1 MTLNSIRSTLLWILI
16 PAVILTSGISLW
28 ISSMELTDRVNAAFD
43 RALTGALQSIEANI
57 HTQSGGLAMEQPFY
71 MLEFMEYAT
80 DSRMYFRVATED
92 GLSEIGHAQLP
103 MPAEER
109 LSNDRP
115 IFYNAEYFG
124 ESLRMAAMAL
134 GPSHRLDSSLGSR
147 IIIQVGE
154 GTGGRENFLRR
165 MLIQTL
171 RRDIIVLLIFILLVS
186 VGVILALR
194 PLKETSERV
203 RRRSSGN
210 LQPIEEA
217 TLPREVRP
225 LVQAINLHMERYA
238 RKTTTQQQFLD
249 DTSHQLRTPLS
260 VLLMQ
265 IEYAKSLAVTDEMKE
280 VLNAIHLRLN
290 NTVEM
295 TNQLMALGRVHDAAD
310 KLRGGA
316 SMEQVDLCQIARD
329 VVDELLPSARAK
341 RQDFGLDLPEEP
353 VIVQGI
359 GWLLQQALGNMVG
372 NAIKYSPARAH
383 ITVSVLQNAQQTVLQ
398 VEDDGPGMS
407 PEDIALAGHRFRRG
421 AAGKAQHGSGLGLAI
436 VQTIAE
442 INHAQMQLQPGNSGR
457 GLVSRLIF
465 PANA

>member
-194 PLKETSERV
+194 PLKETSQRI
-203 RRRSSGN
+203 RQRSSGN

-316 SMEQVDLCQIARD
+316 SMEQVDLCQVARD

-353 VIVQGI
+353 VLVQGI

-442 INHAQMQLQPGNSGR
+442 INHAQMQLQPGDAGR

-465 PANA
+465 PAHI